1 LIAKAED
8 SRRKSRMAD
17 IHEVLWEDFVRHLDF
32 LKETGF
38 VGDDDRLT
46 DDGLWAS
53 QLRVDQP
60 LLVAECLRQGL
71 LPDKDAAQMAGVF
84 ACMVN
89 ERETD
94 DRMEGRLVPNR
105 LKKTVTRIQKK
116 LTGFARHMKSRGFD
130 VRQFY
135 LRPAAMTHAWAS
147 GYPWETIA
155 KDYGMAEGNLAM
167 LMMRTADNLRHAAN
181 LIDVFPDAA
190 ATARE
195 AIGLIMKSPVVEDAD
210 EGEADL

>member
-1 LIAKAED
+1 
-8 SRRKSRMAD
+8 
-17 IHEVLWEDFVRHLDF
+17 
-32 LKETGF
+32 
-38 VGDDDRLT
+38 
-46 DDGLWAS
+46 
-53 QLRVDQP
+53 
-60 LLVAECLRQGL
+60 
-71 LPDKDAAQMAGVF
+71 
-84 ACMVN
+84 
-89 ERETD
+89 
-94 DRMEGRLVPNR
+94 MEGRLVPNR

-210 EGEADL
+210 EGEVGR

>member
-1 LIAKAED
+1 
-8 SRRKSRMAD
+8 
-17 IHEVLWEDFVRHLDF
+17 
-32 LKETGF
+32 
-38 VGDDDRLT
+38 
-46 DDGLWAS
+46 
-53 QLRVDQP
+53 VDQP
-60 LLVAECLRQGL
+60 LIVAECLRQGL
-71 LPDKDAAQMAGVF
+71 LPDGDAAQMAGVF

-105 LKKTVTRIQKK
+105 LKKTVGRIQKK

-147 GYPWETIA
+147 GYPWENVI
-155 KDYGMAEGNLAM
+155 KEYGMAEGNLAM

-181 LIDVFPDAA
+181 LVMCFPKPPPRPAKPS
-190 ATARE
+190 T
-195 AIGLIMKSPVVEDAD
+195 
-210 EGEADL
+210 